1 MWPLIFYSLLLPFFL
16 KFCCRF
22 GGPMSHLSYLLIEI
36 TRSVFDMQS
45 ERVNRTAN
53 FVDDLG
59 ADSLDCVELMM
70 ALEDAFDIEF
80 ADDELSGLTTI
91 SALEDYFLH
100 CVAENP
106 SFRSLM
112 SA

>member
-1 MWPLIFYSLLLPFFL
+1 
-16 KFCCRF
+16 
-22 GGPMSHLSYLLIEI
+22 MSHLSYLLIEI
-36 TRSVFDMQS
+36 TRTVFDMQ
-45 ERVNRTAN
+45 EACVNRTAN

-80 ADDELSGLTTI
+80 ADDELSKLTTI
-91 SALEDYFLH
+91 SALEDFLLH
-100 CVAENP
+100 RVADNP